1 MHVHIVKIRFSF
13 FLRLSYLRNYDRI
26 IPSRLVSQSQF
37 FIPYLVSTVIWV
49 TIAILNSNF
58 REKLQLEI
66 AARER
71 AEKKQQ
77 EYEDRL
83 RQMQEEMERS
93 QANLLEAQDM
103 IRRLEE
109 QLRQLQAAKE
119 ELEQRQNELQAMMQ
133 RLEESKVNIYA
144 NVRIHVHLISEVP

>member
-1 MHVHIVKIRFSF
+1 MGDF
-13 FLRLSYLRNYDRI
+13 
-26 IPSRLVSQSQF
+26 
-37 FIPYLVSTVIWV
+37 
-49 TIAILNSNF
+49 NSF

-93 QANLLEAQDM
+93 QVSGSL
-103 IRRLEE
+103 
-109 QLRQLQAAKE
+109 
-119 ELEQRQNELQAMMQ
+119 
-133 RLEESKVNIYA
+133 
-144 NVRIHVHLISEVP
+144 

>member
-1 MHVHIVKIRFSF
+1 MYSI
-13 FLRLSYLRNYDRI
+13 
-26 IPSRLVSQSQF
+26 
-37 FIPYLVSTVIWV
+37 
-49 TIAILNSNF
+49 

-93 QANLLEAQDM
+93 QVNYMTLTYLT
-103 IRRLEE
+103 
-109 QLRQLQAAKE
+109 
-119 ELEQRQNELQAMMQ
+119 NEIFRFLKT
-133 RLEESKVNIYA
+133 SIG
-144 NVRIHVHLISEVP
+144 I

>member
-1 MHVHIVKIRFSF
+1 MSCV
-13 FLRLSYLRNYDRI
+13 
-26 IPSRLVSQSQF
+26 
-37 FIPYLVSTVIWV
+37 
-49 TIAILNSNF
+49 

-93 QANLLEAQDM
+93 QVGTRDM
-103 IRRLEE
+103 
-109 QLRQLQAAKE
+109 
-119 ELEQRQNELQAMMQ
+119 
-133 RLEESKVNIYA
+133 
-144 NVRIHVHLISEVP
+144 

>member
-1 MHVHIVKIRFSF
+1 MINTKITN
-13 FLRLSYLRNYDRI
+13 YL
-26 IPSRLVSQSQF
+26 L
-37 FIPYLVSTVIWV
+37 L
-49 TIAILNSNF
+49 IL

-83 RQMQEEMERS
+83 RHMQEEMERS
-93 QANLLEAQDM
+93 QAHLVEAQDM

-109 QLRQLQAAKE
+109 QLKQLQAAKD
-119 ELEQRQNELQAMMQ
+119 ELERRQNELQAMMM
-133 RLEESKVNIYA
+133 RLEETKVTHCISITTA
-144 NVRIHVHLISEVP
+144 IHLYFF

>member
-1 MHVHIVKIRFSF
+1 MYCI
-13 FLRLSYLRNYDRI
+13 
-26 IPSRLVSQSQF
+26 
-37 FIPYLVSTVIWV
+37 
-49 TIAILNSNF
+49 

-93 QANLLEAQDM
+93 Q
-103 IRRLEE
+103 
-109 QLRQLQAAKE
+109 
-119 ELEQRQNELQAMMQ
+119 
-133 RLEESKVNIYA
+133 VNYMTLTY
-144 NVRIHVHLISEVP
+144 LINGTFWFLKTSIGI

>member
-1 MHVHIVKIRFSF
+1 M
-13 FLRLSYLRNYDRI
+13 NY
-26 IPSRLVSQSQF
+26 
-37 FIPYLVSTVIWV
+37 
-49 TIAILNSNF
+49 

-93 QANLLEAQDM
+93 Q
-103 IRRLEE
+103 
-109 QLRQLQAAKE
+109 
-119 ELEQRQNELQAMMQ
+119 
-133 RLEESKVNIYA
+133 
-144 NVRIHVHLISEVP
+144 VRIYVADDL